1 MFRFFQADQYH
12 EELNEEF
19 MSNTLFCLNLQKVYE
34 IPFHWK
40 KTLKL
45 PTLLKLA
52 FEKYCSVSKLCS

>member
-40 KTLKL
+40 KNPQITHLTKIS
-45 PTLLKLA
+45 
-52 FEKYCSVSKLCS
+52 F